1 MQNFLQKSRVV
12 PEWEQEKERD
22 RKRERERERTI
33 VSVKSALETWAKST
47 KYVLCA
53 CTMFELKKKWN
64 LRIYVYFES
73 KKRMRKGGE
82 RG

>member
-1 MQNFLQKSRVV
+1 M
-12 PEWEQEKERD
+12 
-22 RKRERERERTI
+22 
-33 VSVKSALETWAKST
+33 SVKSALETWAKST

-73 KKRMRKGGE
+73 KKRMRKGG
-82 RG
+82 RGDGVKTFAAKRKTS